1 MIFIKLTSD
10 SDGHPLYLNMSHI
23 ACLHPREEGVG
34 YTTLCEV
41 GDSGDCWDVQET
53 PEEIMEL
60 IKQAK

>member
-1 MIFIKLTSD
+1 
-10 SDGHPLYLNMSHI
+10 
-23 ACLHPREEGVG
+23 VG